1 MTSESRR
8 PVRNLAGKAND
19 RTSSALAGLAGSAL
33 ERMSDE
39 QIQKAI
45 VGLGMEYRKRDAGEA
60 VTVNVE
66 NYRRVETNR
75 MFFGMVLNAG
85 GANHLHHETEPIS
98 CDQSGSKGRER
109 GRGCRNPSDEATAVA
124 ATANSPASAE
134 MELSGSFFLW
144 RKRRGHLALANRR

>member
-8 PVRNLAGKAND
+8 PVRNLAGKAKD
-19 RTSSALAGLAGSAL
+19 HTSSALAGLAGSAL

-66 NYRRVETNR
+66 N
-75 MFFGMVLNAG
+75 FGAEWVLLLVAEASWPSRARQQTITLPITLGVPLREAQRSARNAQKLLDG
-85 GANHLHHETEPIS
+85 GCRSRPS
-98 CDQSGSKGRER
+98 GREDHFAEFFI
-109 GRGCRNPSDEATAVA
+109 GSVHPKTFDCR
-124 ATANSPASAE
+124 
-134 MELSGSFFLW
+134 
-144 RKRRGHLALANRR
+144 